1 MLLTSSLATLLK
13 GNVTGRLVG
22 IVLIVLGA
30 IELLFSLRYSKGI
43 IKNGTNNGFAP
54 ASMAFSLFFVLILL
68 VVGICVAVAT
78 F

>member
-54 ASMAFSLFFVLILL
+54 ASMGFSLFFGLILL

>member
-13 GNVTGRLVG
+13 GNVTGLLVG

-54 ASMAFSLFFVLILL
+54 ASMAFSLFFGLILL

>member
-22 IVLIVLGA
+22 IVLIILGVV
-30 IELLFSLRYSKGI
+30 ELLFSLRYSKGV
-43 IKNGTNNGFAP
+43 IKNGTSNGFAP
-54 ASMAFSLFFVLILL
+54 ASMAFSLFFGLILL
-68 VVGICVAVAT
+68 VVGIFVVVAT

>member
-1 MLLTSSLATLLK
+1 MFLTSSLATLLK

-54 ASMAFSLFFVLILL
+54 ASMAFSLFFGLILL